1 MFSPGDCE
9 SLVKSF
15 SLPLLR
21 ISEVCLG
28 SLFCCRSNPHF
39 IFSIFT
45 ETVIFLKNLMVFNRI
60 HTSLNKAHSVIHQN
74 LGITGEVFFF
84 LDFVISPNLPLLR
97 VATVSTQSM
106 RVVCRMC
113 HAYPTAHLQTS
124 DPVFSG
130 EIAGKLFF

>member
-45 ETVIFLKNLMVFNRI
+45 ETVIFLKNLMVFNQI
-60 HTSLNKAHSVIHQN
+60 HTSLNKAHCDSPKPGYTWRGILFLRLCCLSKLTFAQGSHCFYSVHESCLQN
-74 LGITGEVFFF
+74 
-84 LDFVISPNLPLLR
+84 
-97 VATVSTQSM
+97 VSCLSN
-106 RVVCRMC
+106 C
-113 HAYPTAHLQTS
+113 
-124 DPVFSG
+124 
-130 EIAGKLFF
+130 LFANFRSCIFW

>member
-28 SLFCCRSNPHF
+28 SLLCCRSNPHF

-45 ETVIFLKNLMVFNRI
+45 ETVIFLKNLMVFNQI

-84 LDFVISPNLPLLR
+84 LDFVVSPNLPLLR
-97 VATVSTQSM
+97 AAKESFHCFYSVHESCLQNVSCLSN
-106 RVVCRMC
+106 C
-113 HAYPTAHLQTS
+113 
-124 DPVFSG
+124 
-130 EIAGKLFF
+130 LFANFRSCIFW